1 MFVKKK
7 KKKTNKKKKGK
18 RKRMGLT
25 LSEKLI
31 LKHEQYKGAY
41 NNVRMV

>member
-1 MFVKKK
+1 MFVKKRK
-7 KKKTNKKKKGK
+7 KKRKEEKEK